1 MKDNKNSF
9 FASKD
14 DSFFSGFS
22 SDDCFALSPDM
33 LEKVAGGRYTTD
45 PNDPDFETMMWEYDE
60 KEWKKWFE

>member
-1 MKDNKNSF
+1 MAQFFNKKDP
-9 FASKD
+9 KD

-22 SDDCFALSPDM
+22 SDDCFALDPDA
-33 LEKVAGGRYTTD
+33 LEHVAGGRYTTD